1 MRSLVSASLV
11 NVTIDDTFGDASN
24 GAQIIYEPDSVWNIG
39 NNCAACTAHPDPGLV
54 YDGTWHDGTTQLGSE
69 DLLTA
74 AVGFSGVAV
83 YVFCV
88 VTRSEVSPDGNSDMS
103 FFIDGEQAGQYVVP
117 PDGDTSYAYNVPVF
131 VKDGLAAGSHQLLI
145 VNGRTGGNKS
155 LVLLDYIIYRSVM
168 SPRVIKREPN

>member
-1 MRSLVSASLV
+1 MRLLFVFVFSRLLFAMRSLVSASLV

-74 AVGFSGVAV
+74 AVGFSGELFQNCA
-83 YVFCV
+83 
-88 VTRSEVSPDGNSDMS
+88 
-103 FFIDGEQAGQYVVP
+103 
-117 PDGDTSYAYNVPVF
+117 
-131 VKDGLAAGSHQLLI
+131 
-145 VNGRTGGNKS
+145 
-155 LVLLDYIIYRSVM
+155 
-168 SPRVIKREPN
+168 